1 MDETVKEK
9 KHAFIDKL
17 KLAVLKIGSVF
28 KDYPVTMGCIVVIAA
43 IAAVIIDCDFDT
55 DLCEKI
61 ILFLAAFAVQALF
74 TEEYFAKKPAARIA
88 GYVIAAPISAFLVY
102 LANFKGEEFLGM
114 PKDKADEIFI
124 YIYISYF
131 VCLICAS
138 LYHMYKRQQET
149 FESYCLKTFCGLIQT
164 TVVYGLFAG
173 GLAIIV
179 LIFDNL
185 IFDTDSFL
193 GRVEIFLAGGIY
205 VPALLLVLSGK
216 KPEVG
221 KFVKI
226 CVLYVLEPM
235 LILAMAIIYI
245 YIIKIFVSDNIPSNS
260 VFGIISCL
268 FATGMVIWTLAC
280 GIGEDNFFC
289 RAAKI
294 LPFVFIPCII
304 LQAWS
309 ILIRIGDYGFTPQ
322 RYLGVMIVIFEL
334 IYMVFYFI
342 RTVWKKDSVALIMWV
357 AALMVVI
364 GLIVPYLNYA
374 SVCVRSQSKR
384 LEGITVNEQLK
395 DSELAGT
402 AGSAFR
408 SLIYDCG
415 WRGEEAVD
423 EMFTASEQ
431 DILRS
436 CYSSSN
442 TYHQNKYYLDGNTDV
457 ISFDISE
464 YRLITKVNGSS
475 RDPESAEFDLKS
487 DYQTVITADL
497 SQLIRDVK
505 DYGRKRS
512 VSSDYFTFDLDDY
525 GVIVLDE
532 KHDLKLTTFSTT
544 YNSDNDELEYMSIN
558 GYLLEK

>member
-185 IFDTDSFL
+185 IFDTDAFL

-532 KHDLKLTTFSTT
+532 KHDLKLTSFSTT

>member
-268 FATGMVIWTLAC
+268 FAAGMVIWTLAC

-289 RAAKI
+289 RTAKI

-487 DYQTVITADL
+487 DYQTVIKADL
-497 SQLIRDVK
+497 SQLVRDVK